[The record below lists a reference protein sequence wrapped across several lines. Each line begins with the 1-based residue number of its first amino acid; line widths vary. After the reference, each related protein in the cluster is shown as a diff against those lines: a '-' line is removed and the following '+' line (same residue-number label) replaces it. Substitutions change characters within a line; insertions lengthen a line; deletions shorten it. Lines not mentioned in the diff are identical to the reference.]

1 MLSRQSDTRE
11 WLPGTVQDISE
22 SGISFLADQS
32 LCAGIDLEMMFVMA
46 REIAG
51 QANSK
56 VLCRSEIIRTAGTS
70 GKYVN
75 AGYSFGQMTSAERL
89 CGFE

>member
-22 SGISFLADQS
+22 SGISFVADQS
-32 LCAGIDLEMMFVMA
+32 LCAGIDLEMMFVLA

-51 QANSK
+51 QA
-56 VLCRSEIIRTAGTS
+56 IIPTAGTS